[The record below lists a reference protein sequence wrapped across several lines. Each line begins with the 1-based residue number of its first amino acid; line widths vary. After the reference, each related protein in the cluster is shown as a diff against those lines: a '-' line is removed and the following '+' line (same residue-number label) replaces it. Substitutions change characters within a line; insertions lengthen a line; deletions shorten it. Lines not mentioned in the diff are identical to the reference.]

1 MNGLLKEIVI
11 REMTGCREE
20 LLPLLIEGDEQESL
34 VRGYMNDGRA
44 FVAALGEEIIAVA
57 LIVRLSH
64 DKWEIKNIAV
74 DSRYR
79 RYGIGTA
86 LMQYVE
92 TVCGAGQTIMVGT
105 GEAPRTLNFYR
116 KCGYAF
122 SHRVSDFF
130 VDNYD
135 HPVFDDG
142 VHLRDMIYFV
152 KLT

>member
-20 LLPLLIEGDEQESL
+20 LLPLLIEGDEQESE
-34 VRGYMNDGRA
+34 Y
-44 FVAALGEEIIAVA
+44 AVA

-122 SHRVSDFF
+122 SVLSHRVSDFF

-152 KLT
+152 KRT